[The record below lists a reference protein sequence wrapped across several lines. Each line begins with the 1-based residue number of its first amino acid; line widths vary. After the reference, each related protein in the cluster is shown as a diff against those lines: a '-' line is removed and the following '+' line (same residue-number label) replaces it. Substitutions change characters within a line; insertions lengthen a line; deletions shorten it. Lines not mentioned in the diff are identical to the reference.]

1 MLIDSLSGQAPLTA
15 PLKTLSYG
23 QFTGEKRDKS
33 IFLLKNVSPFHRIA
47 FELLVIRVLESEGDR
62 TANHNCCSVFS
73 LAETLQLIL
82 KKAQPTDYSVRLLPD
97 NL

>member
-1 MLIDSLSGQAPLTA
+1 MDSLEEKNEINQFFYE
-15 PLKTLSYG
+15 KTFLS
-23 QFTGEKRDKS
+23 
-33 IFLLKNVSPFHRIA
+33 FHRIA

-82 KKAQPTDYSVRLLPD
+82 KKAQPTDYSVRLLSD